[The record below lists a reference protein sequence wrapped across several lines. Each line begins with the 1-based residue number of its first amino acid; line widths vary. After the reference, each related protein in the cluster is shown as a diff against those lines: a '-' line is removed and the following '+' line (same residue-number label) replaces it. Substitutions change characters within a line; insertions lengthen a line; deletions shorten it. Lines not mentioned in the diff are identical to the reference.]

1 MDNVEQ
7 NLEQNLEVL
16 NKWIELGIE
25 FSIKYGFQIAGA
37 LAFFFV
43 GMLVANWL
51 GNRIEKLALSKNI
64 DLTLS
69 RFIGSTFKLILIVM
83 LVIITLGN
91 FGVSIAPLIALAG
104 AATFGATL
112 ALQGPLSNFGAGLS
126 IILTRPFI
134 VGNVIN
140 VHGVSGIVDKI
151 TLGATFLLGE
161 DGEIITIPNKEIV
174 GQIIVNSHET
184 RILETVFCVSSDA
197 DADALVE
204 KIKAI
209 LKDFPGIGSEPEPQ
223 VGIHD
228 FTYGGIV
235 IGLRAWVPGQKYFQI
250 RYGVNSAI
258 LTTLRADSIQLFT
271 PNSAVALPNLQA
283 QSTLDMS
290 PTSPD
295 AL

>member
-1 MDNVEQ
+1 MDDVEQ
-7 NLEQNLEVL
+7 NLEQNLEML

-25 FSIKYGFQIAGA
+25 FAIKYGFQIAGA
-37 LAFFFV
+37 LLFFLF
-43 GMLVANWL
+43 GLIVANWI
-51 GNRIEKLALSKNI
+51 GNRIEKLAHSKHI

-69 RFIGSTFKLILIVM
+69 RFIGSTIKLILIVM

-174 GQIIVNSHET
+174 GQILVNSHET

-197 DADALVE
+197 DADALIE
-204 KIKAI
+204 KIKTI
-209 LKDFPGIGSEPEPQ
+209 LKEFPDIGSEPEPQ

-258 LTTLRADSIQLFT
+258 LTILRADGIQLFT
-271 PNSAVALPNLQA
+271 PNSAVALPNLQV

-295 AL
+295 TV